1 MAYNKANKQ
10 DIKDEIIE
18 SMSQGQSLKSIL
30 DNGEHLPSRAI
41 IYKWLNKDN
50 LDFDKEFLNNY
61 MRAREEY
68 ADSMFD
74 DIINIADDNGND
86 IRMTDNGPVVDNDV
100 IQRSRLRV
108 DARKWALAR
117 MSPKKYGDKIQQD
130 VDVKAE
136 IKLVR
141 EIIK

>member
-1 MAYNKANKQ
+1 
-10 DIKDEIIE
+10 
-18 SMSQGQSLKSIL
+18 
-30 DNGEHLPSRAI
+30 
-41 IYKWLNKDN
+41 LNKDN

-130 VDVKAE
+130 VDVKGE
-136 IKLVR
+136 LKIIR